1 MYLYMHYTKHVQI
14 HAWCIMYVD
23 EIDDKDVMD
32 TLCDVASK
40 WEYLGLQF
48 GLKSSTLV
56 EIKQNHPHSESKR
69 WLLDVITRR
78 KAQTDSL
85 QWNNIVEALYAI
97 GCHDVA
103 NKICKKYKILQRR
116 FPAGKIFC

>member
-1 MYLYMHYTKHVQI
+1 MHYTKHVQI

-23 EIDDKDVMD
+23 DIDDKDVMD
-32 TLCDVASK
+32 ALCDVASK

-48 GLKSSTLV
+48 GLKSSTLE
-56 EIKQNHPHSESKR
+56 EIKQNHPHSGSKR

-78 KAQTDSL
+78 KAQTDPL
-85 QWNNIVEALYAI
+85 RWNNIVEALCAI

-103 NKICKKYKILQRR
+103 KKICKKYKILQRR